1 MNEQLQKTVLSNGI
15 TVVSDHMPDTKSVSL
30 GFFVGTGSR
39 HEKKSNA
46 GISHFLE
53 HMLFKGTLK
62 RPTPREISITV
73 ESLGGVLNA
82 GTGKEITSYWAKV
95 ARTHLPTVFDLLQ
108 DMLSHSKLDELE
120 IERERMV
127 VIEELKMYNDIP
139 SYKADLLLDTIL
151 WPSQAM
157 GRDIG
162 GDEQSIKRIDRS
174 LLVDYLSHQYSP
186 SNIILAIA
194 GSVNHSEI
202 LDMVT
207 PLLGE
212 WQNSKIL
219 PWEPRVDNKPDSN
232 VIVEYRKTDQA
243 NLCLGLHSIP
253 RHHPHYYTLRIL
265 NAALGSG
272 MSSRLFSVVREEKG
286 LAYDVHSS
294 VIFHRD
300 CGALVISA
308 GVDPSK
314 AEDAVKVILEQ
325 VFDLINGISEEEL
338 DRAKQLT
345 TGRLLLSMEDT
356 YSSIQSMGG
365 QQLITGKTE
374 TPATIT
380 QNLLNVTLDQI
391 KDLAKS
397 IIAQDNI
404 YLSIVGPHKQSSQFE
419 AILKG

>member
-1 MNEQLQKTVLSNGI
+1 
-15 TVVSDHMPDTKSVSL
+15 
-30 GFFVGTGSR
+30 
-39 HEKKSNA
+39 
-46 GISHFLE
+46 
-53 HMLFKGTLK
+53 
-62 RPTPREISITV
+62 
-73 ESLGGVLNA
+73 
-82 GTGKEITSYWAKV
+82 
-95 ARTHLPTVFDLLQ
+95 
-108 DMLSHSKLDELE
+108 
-120 IERERMV
+120 
-127 VIEELKMYNDIP
+127 
-139 SYKADLLLDTIL
+139 
-151 WPSQAM
+151 
-157 GRDIG
+157 
-162 GDEQSIKRIDRS
+162 
-174 LLVDYLSHQYSP
+174 
-186 SNIILAIA
+186 
-194 GSVNHSEI
+194 
-202 LDMVT
+202 
-207 PLLGE
+207 
-212 WQNSKIL
+212 
-219 PWEPRVDNKPDSN
+219 
-232 VIVEYRKTDQA
+232 
-243 NLCLGLHSIP
+243 
-253 RHHPHYYTLRIL
+253 
-265 NAALGSG
+265 

-314 AEDAVKVILEQ
+314 ARDAVKVILEQ

-419 AILKG
+419 TILKG

>member
-1 MNEQLQKTVLSNGI
+1 MYEQFEKTVLRNGI
-15 TVVSDHMPDTKSVSL
+15 TVVSDNMPDTKSVSL

-39 HEKKSNA
+39 HEKESNA

-62 RPTPREISITV
+62 RPTPKEISITV

-95 ARTHLPTVFDLLQ
+95 ARPHLPTVFDLLQ
-108 DMLSHSKLDELE
+108 DMLSNSKLDKSE
-120 IERERMV
+120 IEKERMV

-139 SYKADLLLDTIL
+139 SFKADQLLDTIL

-162 GDEQSIKRIDRS
+162 GSEQSVKRIDRS
-174 LLVDYLSHQYSP
+174 MLIDYLSCQYSP

-194 GSVNHSEI
+194 GSVSHTEIIDMATPFLQDWNNSE
-202 LDMVT
+202 
-207 PLLGE
+207 
-212 WQNSKIL
+212 IL
-219 PWEPRVDNKPDSN
+219 PWEPYSETKPDSN
-232 VIVEYRKTDQA
+232 VIVEYRKTDQT

-253 RHHPHYYTLRIL
+253 RHHPYYYALRIL

-272 MSSRLFSVVREEKG
+272 MSSRLFSVLREEQG

-300 CGALVISA
+300 CGALVVSA
-308 GVDPSK
+308 GVDPGK
-314 AEDAVKVILEQ
+314 AEDALQVILEQ
-325 VFDLINGISEEEL
+325 LFDLINGISEEEL
-338 DRAKQLT
+338 HRAKQLT

-356 YSSIQSMGG
+356 YSSIQSIGS
-365 QQLITGKTE
+365 QHLITGKTE
-374 TPATIT
+374 TPAAIT
-380 QNLLNVTLDQI
+380 QDLLDVTLSQI
-391 KDLAKS
+391 RDLASSFITK
-397 IIAQDNI
+397 DNI
-404 YLSIVGPHKQSSQFE
+404 CLSMVGPHKQSSKFDV
-419 AILKG
+419 ILNG